1 MLTRTIG
8 VLAALLLAG
17 FSTTAQGFDLYQGEV
32 AVEDQSSQAR
42 GAALSD
48 ALAQVLVKVTGNP
61 EAPTRSEVRD
71 HLSSA
76 SRYVQQ
82 YQYRTVE
89 RARPDGESAER
100 VLVLRARFDPAAVE
114 RILDEASLARW
125 GQERPTVLVW
135 LVMERGGAREL
146 VGMEERAVADALHRA
161 AERRGLP
168 VLLPLLDLADQ
179 RTVSTR
185 ELWGGFTE
193 SLVEA
198 SARYGTETFLLGRL
212 SEDDNEWRGRWT
224 LHNQGRERQFESESE
239 TLEAVLADG
248 IASSANTLGSRY
260 AVPITEQAGSRI
272 RVAVDGVRDLS
283 DYDRVLDYLGGLTL
297 VQELSLIGVQDETL
311 SLELLMSGG
320 LDRLDQAINLGQL
333 LAPAPDGAI
342 ADPAASGLTYH
353 RRYVLDR

>member
-1 MLTRTIG
+1 M
-8 VLAALLLAG
+8 AG
-17 FSTTAQGFDLYQGEV
+17 FSTTAQGVDLYQGEV
-32 AVEDQSSQAR
+32 AVEDQSSRAR
-42 GAALSD
+42 DAALSD

-61 EAPTRSEVRD
+61 EAPARDIVRD

-76 SRYVQQ
+76 SRYIQQ
-82 YQYRTVE
+82 YQYRTE
-89 RARPDGESAER
+89 QRARPDRESPER
-100 VLVLRARFDPAAVE
+100 VLLLRARFDPSAVE

-135 LVMERGGAREL
+135 LVMQRGGAREL
-146 VGMEERAVADALHRA
+146 VGMDEPAVADALHRA

-193 SLVEA
+193 SLAEA

-212 SEDDNEWRGRWT
+212 SGDDDAWRGRWT
-224 LHNQGRERQFESESE
+224 LHDQGRERQFESQAE
-239 TLEAVLADG
+239 TLETVLADG
-248 IASSANTLGSRY
+248 VASSANILGSRY
-260 AVPITEQAGSRI
+260 AVSVTEQSGRRI
-272 RVAVDGVRDLS
+272 RVAVDGVRRLR

-297 VQELSLIGVQDETL
+297 VQELTLVGVQGETL
-311 SLELLMSGG
+311 SLEMTMSGG
-320 LDRLDQAINLGQL
+320 LDRLDQVIGFGQV

-342 ADPAASGLTYH
+342 RSAADSGLTYH
-353 RRYVLDR
+353 RRYLLDR